1 MIELNRKQQ
10 VSSRKYKSYNSA
22 NYKSIPQIRKL
33 SRQQLFEIDVV
44 ARVFPFKTNN
54 YVVDELI
61 SWKDVPDD
69 PIFRLTFPQRG
80 MLRPENF
87 QKMAALVERG
97 ADKHEMNAA
106 ANEIRNQ
113 LNPHPAGQM
122 EHNVPHLD
130 GRRLPGLQHKYEQTV
145 LFFPSQGQTCHA
157 YCSFCFRWPQFVGID
172 EWKFAMREGELLVAY
187 LREHSEVTDV
197 LFTGGDPMVMKSRI
211 LERYI
216 QPLLDANLSSHKTI
230 RIGTKS
236 LSFWPYKFLMG
247 AEAEATLE
255 LFRRIVRAGKHLA
268 IMAHFS
274 HPRELETSAVR
285 SAIRRIRQTG
295 AEVRTQSPVLRHIND
310 NAHAWAEMWQKQV
323 ELGCIPYYMFVVRD
337 TGAQHYFGLP
347 LVKAYRIFRKAY
359 QKVGGLG
366 RTVRGPS
373 MSADPGKIQVLG
385 VNEINGKK
393 VIALNMLQARKP
405 ELVMQPFFAKY
416 DEEAAWIDDLE
427 PAFSDKFIFEQN

>member
-1 MIELNRKQQ
+1 MIELNRNHE
-10 VSSRKYKSYNSA
+10 VSSRKYKSYNA
-22 NYKSIPQIRKL
+22 TNYKSLPQIRKL
-33 SRQQLFEIDVV
+33 SPQQLFEIDVV
-44 ARVFPFKTNN
+44 ARVFPFRTNN

-61 SWKDVPDD
+61 NWKDVPDD

-80 MLRPENF
+80 MLQPDHF
-87 QKMAALVERG
+87 QKMAALVERS
-97 ADKHEMNAA
+97 ADKKVINAA
-106 ANEIRNQ
+106 AYEIRHQ

-122 EHNVPHLD
+122 EHNVPYLD

-172 EWKFAMREGELLVAY
+172 EWKFAMKEGELLVAY

-197 LFTGGDPMVMKSRI
+197 LFTGGDPMVMKPRI

-236 LSFWPYKFLMG
+236 LSFWPYKFLIG
-247 AEAEATLE
+247 DEAEQTLE

-274 HPRELETSAVR
+274 HPRELKTGAVR
-285 SAIRRIRQTG
+285 SAIRRIRKTG
-295 AEVRTQSPVLRHIND
+295 AEIRTQSPILRHIND
-310 NAHAWAEMWQKQV
+310 DAGAWAEMWQKQV

-337 TGAQHYFGLP
+337 TGAQHYFGVP
-347 LVKAYRIFRKAY
+347 LVKAYRIFKKAY
-359 QKVGGLG
+359 QNVSGLG

-385 VNEINGKK
+385 VKEVCGKK

-405 ELVMQPFFAKY
+405 DLVMQPFFAKY